1 MQQLIFVY
9 CDLRVG
15 KAEFADQCPK
25 RQARRSRLGKQT
37 GCKVIQVLVE
47 SAINWRPYKPI

>member
-9 CDLRVG
+9 CGLRVG
-15 KAEFADQCPK
+15 KAEFAAQCPK